1 MKRASEPGTKTEIT
15 ILDMAKE
22 LQVSKSTISR
32 ALQDHP
38 SIGAAM
44 KKAVRDLAAKY
55 NYQPNA
61 IASSLSNRST
71 KTIGV
76 IIPILYHYFFAAAI
90 AGIEETAYANGYKVI
105 ICQSDE
111 SYEREVIA
119 ARTLFSAR
127 VDGLIVSVSRET
139 EDMQHFRLFQDK
151 NIPLIFFDRLPVGIE
166 SDSVSVDD
174 YQGAYNVVDHLAKKG
189 YKKIAHF
196 AGPLKITLSQNR
208 LRGYKDALKANGLTF
223 DEDLVYECGFER
235 KHGVQTAKQLQ
246 KNNLPDAIFAVCD
259 AVAVGVI
266 LTLKER
272 GLNVPKDVAV
282 AGFND
287 DPIAT
292 IVDPPL
298 TTTVQPAFAIGE
310 EAAKIFFKKVSG
322 KAKRPV
328 NKILK
333 TSLVVR
339 KST

>member
-1 MKRASEPGTKTEIT
+1 MKRPSGTATKTEIT

-32 ALQDHP
+32 ALQDHH

-44 KKAVRDLAAKY
+44 KQAVRDLAAKY

-90 AGIEETAYANGYKVI
+90 AGIEETAYAHGYKVI
-105 ICQSDE
+105 ICQSGE

-127 VDGLIVSVSRET
+127 VDGLIVSVSRKT
-139 EDMQHFRLFQDK
+139 SDMEHFKLFQDK

-166 SDSVSVDD
+166 SDSISVDD
-174 YQGAYNVVDHLAKKG
+174 YQGAYKVVEHLVKRG

-196 AGPLKITLSQNR
+196 AGPLNITLCQNR
-208 LRGYKDALKANGLTF
+208 LRGYKDALQDNGLPF
-223 DEDLVYECGFER
+223 DESLVYECGFER
-235 KHGVQTAKQLQ
+235 RHGVQTAKQLQ
-246 KNNLPDAIFAVCD
+246 KSNLPDAIFAVCD

-272 GLNVPKDVAV
+272 GISVPKTVAV

-298 TTTVQPAFAIGE
+298 TTTVQPAFAMGE
-310 EAAKIFFKKVSG
+310 EAAKIFFKKVDG
-322 KAKRPV
+322 KAKKPV
-328 NKILK
+328 KKILK